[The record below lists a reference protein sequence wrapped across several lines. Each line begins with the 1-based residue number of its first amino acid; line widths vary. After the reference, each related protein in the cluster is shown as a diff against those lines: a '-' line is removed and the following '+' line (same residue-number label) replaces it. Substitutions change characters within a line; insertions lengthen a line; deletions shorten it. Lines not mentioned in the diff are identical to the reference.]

1 MAALTETNI
10 PTCLWAQRK
19 DCVYV
24 TVDVP
29 DCKDEEITVAD
40 DKLTFKGTSGD
51 KQYACEMVL
60 HAAIKA
66 DGSKYAVKARNIA
79 FYLEKADAD
88 ADS

>member
-1 MAALTETNI
+1 MAALTQTNI

-40 DKLTFKGTSGD
+40 DKLTFKGTSKD

-60 HAAIKA
+60 LGIKS
-66 DGSKYAVKARNIA
+66 DGSKYAEDRISPLPRRRMRMLTVA
-79 FYLEKADAD
+79 
-88 ADS
+88 